1 MTVRPFPLRGPGHTG
16 TVPGV
21 ALLSR
26 PIGGLPEPSGHQ
38 THLQTGEQGDLPDA
52 GTLPRPGSAALL
64 TRCQG
69 RCRPAGAKQPR
80 LLQTGEAQGPGL
92 HPQSWGGGGRDG
104 MEMKDHGTTSNTV
117 STGQQSGGG
126 TFRTSKRPLQCQYP
140 THTLPRLQDVPQG
153 QGRIRR
159 HTLMVSG
166 QMALPRGRGTAQA
179 RPPLRSE
186 VLTFLS

>member
-92 HPQSWGGGGRDG
+92 HPQSWGVGGV
-104 MEMKDHGTTSNTV
+104 EMKDHGTTSNTV

-140 THTLPRLQDVPQG
+140 HTHTPPSPGRPAGPRPDQEA
-153 QGRIRR
+153 
-159 HTLMVSG
+159 HTHGVWPNGPSPG
-166 QMALPRGRGTAQA
+166 ERNRSGTAA
-179 RPPLRSE
+179 FE
-186 VLTFLS
+186 V